1 MPLEIKTFNC
11 PKCGTPLDL
20 KNAGRSKSI
29 VCPSCGSQIDLTSPE
44 YNILGNVGKRM
55 EPQVTPFQL
64 GMRGTISGQEYEII
78 GRAVYRDDEGDVWD
92 EWLLLSAAGEYVWI
106 SDSANEGMA
115 LWHSFVPMNPVEPGS
130 LQEDQSLVLRKTRVT
145 VRDAGGMK
153 IDYLEGELNWKATVG
168 ERVRYAEA
176 DSASERISIEYS
188 QDEVEFYWGEDLDRN
203 ATAKAFG
210 VTAPLPTGGTMRGKA
225 SVGIL
230 SGAGGIFVAII
241 CIAGLCIGIAVM
253 SGGSSSASSAPI
265 CTTPT
270 PDTAVRVVATQ
281 VVGGASIPV
290 LGQVT
295 PTPGATPTPA
305 CFVPT
310 RAPSSGGFFFLPSSG
325 GSIRS
330 GSGGRSPSG
339 GGGSRGG
346 GK

>member
-1 MPLEIKTFNC
+1 MTLEVKTFNC

-20 KNAGRSKSI
+20 KNAGRSKSL

-44 YNILGNVGKRM
+44 YNILGNVGRRL

-64 GMRGTISGQEYEII
+64 GMRGTVGGQEYEII
-78 GRAVYRDDEGDVWD
+78 GRAVYHDDEDDIWD

-106 SDSANEGMA
+106 SDSENEGMA
-115 LWHSFVPMNPVEPGS
+115 LWHSFVPANPVEPRS
-130 LQEDQSLVLRKTRVT
+130 LEEDQSLVLRKTRVT
-145 VRDAGGMK
+145 VRDLGEMK

-168 ERVRYAEA
+168 EQVSYAEA
-176 DSASERISIEYS
+176 DSATERISIEYNEN
-188 QDEVEFYWGEDLDRN
+188 EVEFYWGEDLDRN

-210 VTAPLPTGGTMRGKA
+210 VVAQLPSGGTMRGRA

-230 SGAGGIFVAII
+230 SGAGGIFSAII
-241 CIAGLCIGIAVM
+241 CIAMLCIGISVI
-253 SGGSSSASSAPI
+253 SGGSASSAPI

-270 PDTAVRVVATQ
+270 AAVGIV
-281 VVGGASIPV
+281 
-290 LGQVT
+290 
-295 PTPGATPTPA
+295 PTPGPAPTPA

-310 RAPSSGGFFFLPSSG
+310 RAPSSGGFFSPSSG